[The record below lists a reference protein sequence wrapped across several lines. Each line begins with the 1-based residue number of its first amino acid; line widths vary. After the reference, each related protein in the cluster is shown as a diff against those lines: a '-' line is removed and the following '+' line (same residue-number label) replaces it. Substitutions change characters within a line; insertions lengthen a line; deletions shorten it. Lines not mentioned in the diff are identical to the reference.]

1 VKKSFQLRLILIF
14 LACMVAVFLLN
25 RFFSQQIAS
34 MYVHDR
40 VLVGMAKV
48 LQQCMHLP
56 AEEDAFRSCA
66 DQARTDSS
74 IESWPERY
82 VVCDVHQAN
91 AQSAEALLCA
101 NLVDPTLKWADF
113 AADEVTGFAS
123 IQTTVNQ
130 QSWSAVRQTSS
141 GHVLMLQEEVIQ
153 RLVVEIWNIRNWVMQ
168 FVAPVIVLMTLMVG
182 WLMTVVLLKPVN
194 DIQKTLQKLSSKNL
208 NEPLQVDAD
217 YQEFEAFTNVFED
230 LRGRLHN
237 SFLQSHRFSADASH
251 ELRTPLTIL
260 RGHVELGIAEL
271 PAGSEAQIRL
281 RLMGEEIERLIDIT
295 EKLLLLSRADADS
308 IKLDMSDVNISE
320 LLNQMVKDARLFQSD
335 LTITSNIQAQ
345 VVWHCDAQLIR
356 QLIQNLCVNAVNY
369 NLPSGWIDCQLHA
382 QDGNLELTISN
393 PTHEVVQDLSGRA
406 FERFYRGDSAHTRH
420 VDGHGLGLSL
430 CIEIIHLHH
439 GRISLT
445 SDANH
450 IVHVKVTA
458 PLVPPQVQMG

>member
-1 VKKSFQLRLILIF
+1 
-14 LACMVAVFLLN
+14 
-25 RFFSQQIAS
+25 
-34 MYVHDR
+34 
-40 VLVGMAKV
+40 
-48 LQQCMHLP
+48 
-56 AEEDAFRSCA
+56 
-66 DQARTDSS
+66 
-74 IESWPERY
+74 
-82 VVCDVHQAN
+82 
-91 AQSAEALLCA
+91 
-101 NLVDPTLKWADF
+101 
-113 AADEVTGFAS
+113 
-123 IQTTVNQ
+123 
-130 QSWSAVRQTSS
+130 
-141 GHVLMLQEEVIQ
+141 
-153 RLVVEIWNIRNWVMQ
+153 
-168 FVAPVIVLMTLMVG
+168 
-182 WLMTVVLLKPVN
+182 
-194 DIQKTLQKLSSKNL
+194 
-208 NEPLQVDAD
+208 
-217 YQEFEAFTNVFED
+217 
-230 LRGRLHN
+230 
-237 SFLQSHRFSADASH
+237 LQSHRFSADASH

-308 IKLDMSDVNISE
+308 IKLDMSDLNISE

-345 VVWHCDAQLIR
+345 VVWRCDAQLIR

-382 QDGNLELTISN
+382 KDGNLELTISN